1 MFGNNGFALSKV
13 RMITCKDG
21 GGENRVEH
29 GFDCSTKILP
39 WEGIVLARFVWRAT
53 FLFVKHALVTG
64 GSGFLGKA
72 IVKRLLAQGWAVSSL
87 GRSPQSELKSLG
99 VNVLQGDLASAED
112 ALHACQG
119 MDAVFHV
126 AAKAGVWGP
135 WDAYFETNVVGTRNI
150 VDACKKCGVPRLVYT
165 STPSVVFNGGALN
178 GADESMPYGSNWL
191 CHYAHTKAIAEK
203 IALDADT
210 PGGLRV
216 TALRP
221 HLIWGVGDPH
231 LIPRVLTRARAGKLR
246 IVGSGDTRVDI
257 THVDN
262 AADAH
267 LLALKALEGESVAGG
282 KPYFITQ
289 GEPVNLW
296 NWLNTLL
303 ERVGIPPITKKIS
316 YSTAYRVG
324 AVLEGAYRLLRLSGE
339 PRMTR
344 FVAVELAKNHT
355 FSIDAARRDLGY
367 EPKISTESGL
377 DTLVGQIKETGSA

>member
-1 MFGNNGFALSKV
+1 MW
-13 RMITCKDG
+13 
-21 GGENRVEH
+21 H
-29 GFDCSTKILP
+29 
-39 WEGIVLARFVWRAT
+39 AT
-53 FLFVKHALVTG
+53 FLSVKRALVTG
-64 GSGFLGKA
+64 GSGFLGRA

-87 GRSPQSELKSLG
+87 GRSPQPELKSLG
-99 VNVLQGDLASAED
+99 VNVLQGDLTSD
-112 ALHACQG
+112 ADTLKACQG
-119 MDAVFHV
+119 VDAVFHV

-135 WDAYFETNVVGTRNI
+135 WDAYFKTNVVGTRNM
-150 VDACKKCGVPRLVYT
+150 VDACQKCGVPRLVYT
-165 STPSVVFNGGALN
+165 STPSVVFNGEALN

-203 IALDADT
+203 IALDGDT
-210 PGGLRV
+210 LGGLRV

-231 LIPRVLTRARAGKLR
+231 LIPRVLTQARAGKLR
-246 IVGSGDTRVDI
+246 VVGSGDTRVDI

-267 LLALKALEGESVAGG
+267 LLALKALDGEAIAGG

-296 NWLNTLL
+296 GWLNTLL
-303 ERVGIPPITKKIS
+303 ERVGIPAVTKPLS
-316 YSTAYRVG
+316 YSTAYKAG

-367 EPKISTESGL
+367 EPKISTKAGL
-377 DTLVGQIKETGSA
+377 DALVEQIQKTGSA

>member
-1 MFGNNGFALSKV
+1 M
-13 RMITCKDG
+13 
-21 GGENRVEH
+21 
-29 GFDCSTKILP
+29 
-39 WEGIVLARFVWRAT
+39 ARFVWRAT

-126 AAKAGVWGP
+126 AAKAGVCGP

-150 VDACKKCGVPRLVYT
+150 VDASKKCGVPRLVYT
-165 STPSVVFNGGALN
+165 STPSVVFNGEALN
-178 GADESMPYGSNWL
+178 GVDESMPYGSNWL

-231 LIPRVLTRARAGKLR
+231 LIPRVLTQARAGKLR

-303 ERVGIPPITKKIS
+303 GRVGIPPITKNIS

-367 EPKISTESGL
+367 EPTVSTESGL
-377 DTLVGQIKETGSA
+377 EALVEQIKKTGLA